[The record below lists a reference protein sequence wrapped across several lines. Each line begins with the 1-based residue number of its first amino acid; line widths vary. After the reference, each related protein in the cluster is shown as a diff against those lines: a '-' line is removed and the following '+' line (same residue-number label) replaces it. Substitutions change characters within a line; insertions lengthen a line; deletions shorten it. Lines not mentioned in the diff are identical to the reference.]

1 MRLDRYLVEH
11 GLTVSRAKAQEMI
24 RLGAVKVD
32 GKTISKSSLEVSEDA
47 SVLLEENP
55 LQRYV
60 GRGGLKL
67 EAALH
72 AFDLSPDGCVA
83 LDIGASSGGF
93 TDCLLQ
99 HGARLVYAVDSGVGQ
114 LHPRLLSNARVV
126 SMEKYNARYLSP
138 LDFAATPE
146 FAVMDVS
153 FISQKLILPAL
164 RQTMTEGGL
173 LVSLIKPQFELGR
186 AALGKDGVVKSERLA
201 RAAADDVCA
210 FAGTLGFSL
219 IGKMSSPIHGGDGNL
234 EFLAAFSLTPLVPRD
249 TKG

>member
-1 MRLDRYLVEH
+1 MRIDRYMMEH

-24 RLGAVKVD
+24 RLGVVTVD
-32 GKTISKSSLEVSEDA
+32 GKTVNKPSFDVGEDA
-47 SVLLEENP
+47 HVLLKENP

-67 EAALH
+67 EAALS
-72 AFDLSPDGCVA
+72 AFRLSPDGCVA

-99 HGARLVYAVDSGVGQ
+99 NGARLVYAVDSGVGQ
-114 LHPRLLSNARVV
+114 LHPRLLSDPRVV
-126 SMEKYNARYLSP
+126 SMEKYNARYLTPSDFDP
-138 LDFAATPE
+138 LPR

-153 FISQKLILPAL
+153 FISQKLILPAIYQL
-164 RQTMTEGGL
+164 MTEGGI

-201 RAAADDVCA
+201 KGAANDVCA
-210 FAGTLGFSL
+210 FAEAFGFSL
-219 IGKMSSPIHGGDGNL
+219 IGKIDSPIHGGDGNL
-234 EFLAAFSLTPLVPRD
+234 EFLAAFSLAPRAD